1 MILGHMTDWVN
12 IDVPLPQHIEI
23 SNTLKGQKWLHFWV
37 WKIDRHNL
45 PILENRRTN
54 SYGSKRHLTLP
65 RFRMVSNYILKLG
78 KETGVLML
86 GQEFQVDGL
95 FDMRK
100 LYPRCFLKV
109 EPQMI
114 FSPHRIQNPQLKGR
128 ELARNLNIVL
138 ELCIEK
144 KCYQ

>member
-1 MILGHMTDWVN
+1 
-12 IDVPLPQHIEI
+12 
-23 SNTLKGQKWLHFWV
+23 
-37 WKIDRHNL
+37 
-45 PILENRRTN
+45 
-54 SYGSKRHLTLP
+54 
-65 RFRMVSNYILKLG
+65 MVSNYILKLG